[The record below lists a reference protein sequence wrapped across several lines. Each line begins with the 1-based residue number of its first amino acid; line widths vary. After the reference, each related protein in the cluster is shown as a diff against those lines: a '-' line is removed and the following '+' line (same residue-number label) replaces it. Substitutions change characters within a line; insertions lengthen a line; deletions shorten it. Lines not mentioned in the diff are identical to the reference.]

1 MTESFHLDKNC
12 RIIPGFEPGRPHQRG
27 ASYPAKLSIL
37 EIDYWPLSHS
47 DRQPSKRNYSLVTSK
62 SDRLNRQEKQTR
74 ARSGEDWLQ
83 LDAWPAHKRCPAPS
97 RRCIQEVTLYGRTA
111 REIDA
116 DANCSEYDRWCQRTF
131 WTAGWSNQPLI
142 PTGLLGRR
150 SVRRR
155 AELPTMYHLRV

>member
-1 MTESFHLDKNC
+1 MSKGKYRWLRVFTRIKTAGSHLDLN
-12 RIIPGFEPGRPHQRG
+12 RRLHQRG

-37 EIDYWPLSHS
+37 EIDYWPLSHW
-47 DRQPSKRNYSLVTSK
+47 DRQPSKRYYSLVTSK
-62 SDRLNRQEKQTR
+62 TDRLNRQEKQTST
-74 ARSGEDWLQ
+74 RSEEDWLQ

-131 WTAGWSNQPLI
+131 STAGWSDQ
-142 PTGLLGRR
+142 R
-150 SVRRR
+150 S
-155 AELPTMYHLRV
+155 AWPSIC